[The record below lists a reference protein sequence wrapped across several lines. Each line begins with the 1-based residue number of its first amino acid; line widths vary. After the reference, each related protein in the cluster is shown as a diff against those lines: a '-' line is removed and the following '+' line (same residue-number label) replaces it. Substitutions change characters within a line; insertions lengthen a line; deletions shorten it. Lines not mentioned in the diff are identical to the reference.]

1 MFRVVLLCAGGA
13 STGILAKKMEA
24 EAKVVGLKD
33 CAVHAYG
40 IAQASAIASE
50 ADVIMLGPQVGYQI
64 EDVKKNVGDLGVCV
78 IDREDYGRLNV
89 RKILAQAV
97 KCYKENKN
105 K

>member
-24 EAKVVGLKD
+24 EAKVVGLQD
-33 CAVHAYG
+33 CTVTAHG
-40 IAQASAIASE
+40 IAQAAVVSKD

-64 EDVKKNVGDLGVCV
+64 NDVKAAVGDLGVCV
-78 IDREDYGRLNV
+78 IDREDYGRLNT

-97 KCYKENKN
+97 KCYKENK
-105 K
+105 KK